1 MRCTVYAKEYN
12 GKTQYSIGISKKI
25 GEEWFTNFIP
35 ANFKKN
41 TVIENKT
48 KIDAKV
54 FWLDFYMNKDN
65 KPVTTI
71 FINEFEILDK
81 KDDSF
86 SGIVADSPLPF

>member
-12 GKTQYSIGISKKI
+12 GKTQYSIGLSKKI
-25 GEEWFTNFIP
+25 GEEWYTHFIP
-35 ANFKKN
+35 AGFKKN

-54 FWLDFYMNKDN
+54 FWNDFYKTKDD
-65 KPVTTI
+65 KTVTTI